1 MKSFWLHI
9 VFLFACFNAFGQ
21 ETVATLSRN
30 KILIGEKVTLTYSV
44 DIARGKKVRF
54 IPSSSVLPSRTISQS
69 GSIATAESDQIEIT
83 APFRDT
89 ILKDKNNDV
98 WVGVYEIT
106 AWDSGSYLITGPTII
121 IDDSTNYFPNI
132 QLDAN
137 LVKANKGQDIYDI
150 KEAYAD
156 IPDEPF
162 SLIKFLKEYG
172 WILAIAL
179 ILIVSYFWM
188 SRKNKNK
195 PQPTV
200 KELSL
205 KDKTLLAIDALEKER
220 LWEQQKLKEHY
231 IELSF
236 ILRSYLSARY
246 EINLLE
252 RTTKET
258 RLLLEQKGLHT
269 ETILVI
275 IAILGESDMV
285 KFAKSQPDEIS
296 ILKIS
301 QKARQVVAETSPIE
315 FENAD

>member
-1 MKSFWLHI
+1 MKSFLLHI
-9 VFLFACFNAFGQ
+9 AFVFSLVTAFGQ

-54 IPSSSVLPSRTISQS
+54 LPSTSVLPSRTISQS
-69 GSIATAESDQIEIT
+69 GAIATAESDQIEIT
-83 APFRDT
+83 VPFRDT

-150 KEAYAD
+150 KEAFAD

-162 SLIKFLKEYG
+162 SLTSFLKEYG

-179 ILIVSYFWM
+179 ILIISYFWM
-188 SRKNKNK
+188 NRKNKQK

-236 ILRSYLSARY
+236 ILRSYLSSRY

-269 ETILVI
+269 ETISVI
-275 IAILGESDMV
+275 ISILGESDMV
-285 KFAKSQPDEIS
+285 KFAKSEPDEIS
-296 ILKIS
+296 ILKVS

-315 FENAD
+315 FDHAE